1 MSILAP
7 FGLTQEHFDK
17 INEMKTNPNSF
28 GFQNQFDY
36 AKASGKDLVDRSAPG
51 FGIASMLGQVA
62 ASPFYD
68 TYQGIQKAKE
78 PYEKDFTQYSGITD
92 YGEIPVGPSL
102 SEVAKGI
109 SDQKIGTMMGGRFIG
124 GLESLFDTGKNYASK
139 ISDAVISPAYA
150 PNLDINDIQSRIE
163 AAKAREA
170 LNAQGL
176 LSLDDA
182 GLVPESYEQFAQV
195 AKPGF
200 NKQFAKQLGY
210 SALGLITGNPLIGLI
225 ARGLGS
231 LAGRGGLTGVR
242 GGADLRG
249 DTTFNTFRRS
259 TSLADFMQRQRDK
272 RAREEAAARGAA
284 KQKAKNLDYEYD
296 AYTGGGGGGGIGSS
310 YGGSASPGSQG
321 PGGSDAMGSF

>member
-7 FGLTQEHFDK
+7 FGLTQEHFDR

-231 LAGRGGLTGVR
+231 LTGRGGLTGVR

-249 DTTFNTFRRS
+249 DTTFNTFGRS

-272 RAREEAAARGAA
+272 KAREEAARRGAD

-296 AYTGGGGGGGIGSS
+296 AYTGGGAGKGLGEGHDGGA
-310 YGGSASPGSQG
+310 SAAAQ
-321 PGGSDAMGSF
+321 SDAAAGMGGY

>member
-1 MSILAP
+1 MNILAP
-7 FGLTQEHFDK
+7 FGLTQEHFDR

-182 GLVPESYEQFAQV
+182 GLVPESYEQFAQI

-249 DTTFNTFRRS
+249 DTTFNTFGRS
-259 TSLADFMQRQRDK
+259 TSIADFMQRQRDK
-272 RAREEAAARGAA
+272 KAREEAARRGAD

-296 AYTGGGGGGGIGSS
+296 AYTGGGAGKGLGEGHDGGA
-310 YGGSASPGSQG
+310 SAAAQ
-321 PGGSDAMGSF
+321 SDAAAGMGGY

>member
-1 MSILAP
+1 MNILAP
-7 FGLTQEHFDK
+7 FGLTQEHFDR

-182 GLVPESYEQFAQV
+182 GLVPESYEQFAQI

-272 RAREEAAARGAA
+272 KAREAAARRGEV
-284 KQKAKNLDYEYD
+284 KELQSRIDRGD
-296 AYTGGGGGGGIGSS
+296 FGGPSGGGGGFSGHGGYGSS
-310 YGGSASPGSQG
+310 AERGGALHG
-321 PGGSDAMGSF
+321 